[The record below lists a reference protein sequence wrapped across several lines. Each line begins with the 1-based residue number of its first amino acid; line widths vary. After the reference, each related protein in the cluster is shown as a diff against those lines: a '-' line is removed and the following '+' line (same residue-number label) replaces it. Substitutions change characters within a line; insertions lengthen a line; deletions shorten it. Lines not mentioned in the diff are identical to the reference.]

1 MMNRDRKRP
10 NLWGSFGWHHV
21 TGGGLWL
28 VVISAKK
35 RGFVKVIGAGLGGM
49 QTMLSLIQ
57 GGRKVWWLVV
67 GWDVWKG
74 FWKMEELESRRFFSD
89 FGCSPSEESS
99 NLPQKQLSH
108 KTWSFFLR
116 TCIKTV
122 INVCV
127 FPMCFQSWTGCTYVY
142 YAHHVGLSRLTPN
155 GQIHSN
161 SILVTWIWSNHS
173 VEYSAY
179 SLG

>member
-1 MMNRDRKRP
+1 MVGCHQRQ
-10 NLWGSFGWHHV
+10 
-21 TGGGLWL
+21 
-28 VVISAKK
+28 K

-57 GGRKVWWLVV
+57 GGRKVWRLVV

-108 KTWSFFLR
+108 KT
-116 TCIKTV
+116 
-122 INVCV
+122 
-127 FPMCFQSWTGCTYVY
+127 
-142 YAHHVGLSRLTPN
+142 
-155 GQIHSN
+155 
-161 SILVTWIWSNHS
+161 
-173 VEYSAY
+173 
-179 SLG
+179 